1 MEEIVRLESEATEIR
16 KRTLEIIYSASGGH
30 TGGALSSVDI
40 PDSLL
45 DTY

>member
-1 MEEIVRLESEATEIR
+1 MRLESEPIEIR
-16 KRTLEIIYSASGGH
+16 KKTLEIIFSASSGH